1 MIGAFIF
8 VPPRQP
14 DCVRFG
20 AGAAQS
26 KGLLAATRRVAGL
39 LDSAVLAQRAAH
51 EARQLIGTEIATLA
65 LLEGPSLLV
74 MRGTSGIHTPAL
86 ANLRIPGGTGLGG
99 KILLE
104 RRPMSV
110 HDYAR
115 DAAITRDHVDVV
127 VAGEGIR
134 SIAGV
139 PIEDADELLGVLY
152 GGLRE
157 IGTVGERGEAM
168 LMEFARSLA
177 PILRTARQAED
188 AQKLK
193 VAEERQRI
201 ALDLHDTMGQLLFGI
216 GLAARRAQAG
226 VDPQVS
232 ESSADLLDHLRQIEV
247 GASRAASQLR
257 EALRVLAPGT
267 PREALATAMQ
277 MDVAAFTDRSGVPAE
292 LMVVGEARDLATTA
306 QSVLLAV
313 VREGLHNV
321 EKYARATSVIV
332 TLYYGAGGVGV
343 VIQDDGVG
351 LPVDLALDPLPRS
364 GRRVGLVSLLQRA
377 QQLGGTLEIIPN
389 EDGGVTLRANLPTA

>member
-1 MIGAFIF
+1 MDR
-8 VPPRQP
+8 VSDDQ
-14 DCVRFG
+14 
-20 AGAAQS
+20 AQVALVELAS
-26 KGLLAATRRVAGL
+26 LLAATRRVAGL
-39 LDSAVLAQRAAH
+39 LDSAVLAQRAAQ

-74 MRGTSGIHTPAL
+74 MRGTSGVHTPAL
-86 ANLRIPGGTGLGG
+86 AKLRIPRGTGLGG
-99 KILLE
+99 RILLE
-104 RRPMSV
+104 RRPISV

-188 AQKLK
+188 AQRLK

-216 GLAARRAQAG
+216 GLAARRAQEGVG
-226 VDPQVS
+226 VDPQAN
-232 ESSADLLDHLRQIEV
+232 SADLIDHLRQIEE

-257 EALRVLAPGT
+257 EALRTLAPAT
-267 PREALATAMQ
+267 PREALATTVQ
-277 MDVAAFTDRSGVPAE
+277 MDVAAFSDRSGVPADF
-292 LMVVGEARDLATTA
+292 MVVGESRDLSGVT
-306 QSVLLAV
+306 QSVVLAV
-313 VREGLHNV
+313 VREGLHNA
-321 EKYARATSVIV
+321 EKYAGATSVIV
-332 TLYYGAGGVGV
+332 TLYYGASDVGV

-351 LPVDLALDPLPRS
+351 LPVDLALDPLPRG
-364 GRRVGLVSLLQRA
+364 GRRLGLASLAQRA

>member
-1 MIGAFIF
+1 MNLASDD
-8 VPPRQP
+8 R
-14 DCVRFG
+14 
-20 AGAAQS
+20 AQLALVELA
-26 KGLLAATRRVAGL
+26 GLLAATRRVAGL

-65 LLEGPSLLV
+65 LLEGPGLLV

-86 ANLRIPGGTGLGG
+86 AKLRIPRGTGLGG
-99 KILLE
+99 RILLE

-152 GGLRE
+152 AGLRE

-168 LMEFARSLA
+168 LLEFARSLA

-188 AQKLK
+188 AQRLK

-216 GLAARRAQAG
+216 GLAARRAQEG
-226 VDPQVS
+226 VDPQA
-232 ESSADLLDHLRQIEV
+232 SSADLLDHLRQIEE

-257 EALRVLAPGT
+257 EALRTLAPTT

-351 LPVDLALDPLPRS
+351 VPVDLALDPLPRG
-364 GRRVGLVSLLQRA
+364 GRRFGLVSLLQRA